1 MLFVT
6 MTCIVVKRG
15 GVAILW
21 NSRYDFVLLSIDSDT
36 IVGIQLHISPGNFVF
51 IFQVHLT
58 CSNHN
63 NEKYNDCIA
72 L

>member
-21 NSRYDFVLLSIDSDT
+21 NSRYDFVLLSIDNDT

-51 IFQVHLT
+51 IFQVYLP